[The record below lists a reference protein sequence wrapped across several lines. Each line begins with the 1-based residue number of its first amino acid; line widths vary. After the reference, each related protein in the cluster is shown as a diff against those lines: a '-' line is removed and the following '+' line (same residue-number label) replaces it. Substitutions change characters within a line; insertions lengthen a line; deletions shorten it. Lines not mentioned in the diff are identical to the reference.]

1 MQMRFIVAMAA
12 ALLLTLPAMG
22 MGRPM
27 DIPYQG
33 RLLDATGNVPPA
45 NERHKTLE
53 FRFYEEL
60 SGGKPLTYDIF
71 NANWYLPEK
80 EGDGAVWRE
89 NVFLSA
95 DGQFSTAIHDDD
107 QFGILSSLLFSYA
120 DRSLYVGVTVQG
132 DSEITPRQKIM
143 TVPKAVCAA
152 FCMVAKNDMTVGN
165 VCTSATATVTQSL
178 SAGSLSTGGKLEC
191 AALAAG
197 TMTAPAVVVEEKSK
211 GVDGVVDG
219 KGVIPVGGIVFWSGV
234 VDSIPNGWALCNGQT
249 VNGVRT
255 PNLSD
260 RFIVGV
266 GSGYSLGATGGEAS
280 HVLTVAEMPR
290 HNHAY
295 KFTGADV
302 DQSWDSD
309 NYFYCQHNQYPNNAN
324 TKYTEYIGGNAAH
337 ENRPPYYALCYIM
350 RVR

>member
-60 SGGKPLTYDIF
+60 SGGKPLRFYNDWCQ
-71 NANWYLPEK
+71 AED
-80 EGDGAVWRE
+80 ESGGAVFTA
-89 NVFLSA
+89 NVFLN
-95 DGQFSTAIHDDD
+95 DNGQFSTAIPDDNV
-107 QFGILSSLLFSYA
+107 FGLLSSLLFSYA
-120 DRSLYVGVTVQG
+120 DRSLYVGVTVKG

-143 TVPKAVCAA
+143 TVPRAVCAA
-152 FCMVAKNDMTVGN
+152 FCTVAKNDMTVGN

-178 SAGSLSTGGKLEC
+178 SAGSLSIAHVFEC

-197 TMTAPAVVVEEKSK
+197 EMTAPAVVVEEKSK

-260 RFIVGV
+260 RFIVSV

-280 HVLTVAEMPR
+280 HRLTAAEMPS

-295 KFTGADV
+295 KFTGADI

-324 TKYTEYIGGNAAH
+324 TKYTEYTGGNAAH

>member
-22 MGRPM
+22 MSRPM

-60 SGGKPLTYDIF
+60 SGGKPLVYSVMGDHG
-71 NANWYLPEK
+71 WYLSES
-80 EGDGAVWRE
+80 GGAVFTA
-89 NVFLSA
+89 NVFLND
-95 DGQFSTAIHDDD
+95 DGQFSTAIPDNSWAV
-107 QFGILSSLLFSYA
+107 LSELLISRA

-132 DSEITPRQKIM
+132 DSAEITPRQKIM
-143 TVPKAVCAA
+143 TVPRAVCAA
-152 FCMVAKNDMTVGN
+152 FCTVAKNNMTVGN

-191 AALAAG
+191 ATLAAG
-197 TMTAPAVVVEEKSK
+197 EMTAPAVVVKEKSQ
-211 GVDGVVDG
+211 GVGGVVDG

-280 HVLTVAEMPR
+280 HKLTAAEMPS

-295 KFTGADV
+295 KFTGADI

-324 TKYTEYIGGNAAH
+324 TKYTEYTGGNAAH

>member
-1 MQMRFIVAMAA
+1 MAA

-45 NERHKTLE
+45 NARHKTLE

-60 SGGKPLTYDIF
+60 SGGKPLRYNNGWCQAED
-71 NANWYLPEK
+71 ES
-80 EGDGAVWRE
+80 GGAVFTT
-89 NVFLSA
+89 NVFLN
-95 DGQFSTAIHDDD
+95 DNGQFSTAIPDDNV
-107 QFGILSSLLFSYA
+107 FGLLGSLLFSRA
-120 DRSLYVGVTVQG
+120 QSTLYVGVTVKG
-132 DSEITPRQKIM
+132 DAGEITPRQKIM
-143 TVPKAVCAA
+143 TVPRAVCAA
-152 FCMVAKNDMTVGN
+152 FCTVAKNDMTVGN

-191 AALAAG
+191 ATLAAG
-197 TMTAPAVVVEEKSK
+197 EMTAPAVVVTEKSK
-211 GVDGVVDG
+211 GVGGVVDG

-280 HVLTVAEMPR
+280 HRLTAAEMPS

-295 KFTGADV
+295 KFTGADI

-324 TKYTEYIGGNAAH
+324 TKYTEYTGGNAAH

>member
-22 MGRPM
+22 MSRPM

-60 SGGKPLTYDIF
+60 SGGKPLVYSVMGDHG
-71 NANWYLPEK
+71 WYLSES
-80 EGDGAVWRE
+80 GGAVFTA
-89 NVFLSA
+89 NVFLND
-95 DGQFSTAIHDDD
+95 DGQFSTAIPDNSWAV
-107 QFGILSSLLFSYA
+107 LSELLISRA

-132 DSEITPRQKIM
+132 DSAEITPRQKIM
-143 TVPKAVCAA
+143 TVPRAVCAA
-152 FCMVAKNDMTVGN
+152 FCTVAKNNMTVGN

-191 AALAAG
+191 ATLAAG
-197 TMTAPAVVVEEKSK
+197 KMTAPAVVVTEKSK
-211 GVDGVVDG
+211 GVGGVVDG

-280 HVLTVAEMPR
+280 HKLTAAEMPS

-295 KFTGADV
+295 KFTGADI

-324 TKYTEYIGGNAAH
+324 TKYTEYTGGNAAH

>member
-45 NERHKTLE
+45 NARHKTLE
-53 FRFYEEL
+53 FRFYDQV
-60 SGGKPLTYDIF
+60 SGGAPLYLDLTTGDWKP
-71 NANWYLPEK
+71 
-80 EGDGAVWRE
+80 AVDVAPWVAE
-89 NVFLSA
+89 ANVFLN
-95 DGQFSTAIHDDD
+95 DNGQFSTAIPDDNL
-107 QFGILSSLLFSYA
+107 FGVLSSLLISRA
-120 DRSLYVGVTVQG
+120 QSTLYVGVTVKG
-132 DSEITPRQKIM
+132 DAGEITPRQKIM
-143 TVPKAVCAA
+143 TVPRAVCAA
-152 FCMVAKNDMTVGN
+152 FCTVAKNNMTVGN
-165 VCTSATATVTQSL
+165 VCTSDTATVTQSL

-211 GVDGVVDG
+211 GVGGVVDG

-280 HVLTVAEMPR
+280 HRLTVAEMPS

>member
-22 MGRPM
+22 MSRPM

-45 NERHKTLE
+45 NARHKTLE

-60 SGGKPLTYDIF
+60 SGGKPLVYSVMGDHG
-71 NANWYLPEK
+71 WYLSES
-80 EGDGAVWRE
+80 GGAVFTA
-89 NVFLSA
+89 NVFLND
-95 DGQFSTAIHDDD
+95 DGQFSTAIPDNSWSV
-107 QFGILSSLLFSYA
+107 LSELLISRA

-132 DSEITPRQKIM
+132 DSAEITPRQKIM
-143 TVPKAVCAA
+143 TVPRAVCAA

-191 AALAAG
+191 ATLAAG
-197 TMTAPAVVVEEKSK
+197 AMTAPAVVVKEKSQ
-211 GVDGVVDG
+211 GVGGVVDG

-260 RFIVGV
+260 RFIVSV

-280 HVLTVAEMPR
+280 HKLTAAEMPS

-295 KFTGADV
+295 KFTGADI

-324 TKYTEYIGGNAAH
+324 TKYTEYTGGNAAH

>member
-45 NERHKTLE
+45 NARHKTLE

-60 SGGKPLTYDIF
+60 SGGKPLRYY
-71 NANWYLPEK
+71 NGWCQAENES
-80 EGDGAVWRE
+80 GGAVFTT

-95 DGQFSTAIHDDD
+95 DGQFSTAIPDDNL
-107 QFGILSSLLFSYA
+107 FGVLSSLLISRA
-120 DRSLYVGVTVQG
+120 QSTLYVGVTVKG

-143 TVPKAVCAA
+143 TVPRAVCAA
-152 FCMVAKNDMTVGN
+152 FCTVAKNNMTVGN

-191 AALAAG
+191 ATLAAG
-197 TMTAPAVVVEEKSK
+197 AMTAPAVVVKEKSK
-211 GVDGVVDG
+211 GVGGVVDG

-280 HVLTVAEMPR
+280 HRLTAAEMPS

-324 TKYTEYIGGNAAH
+324 TKYTEYTGGNAAH